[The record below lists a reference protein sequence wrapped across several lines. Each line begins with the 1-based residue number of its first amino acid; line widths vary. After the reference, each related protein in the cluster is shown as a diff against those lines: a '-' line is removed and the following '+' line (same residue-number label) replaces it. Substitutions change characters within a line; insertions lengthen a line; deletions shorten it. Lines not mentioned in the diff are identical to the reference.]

1 MRKGGRSM
9 TDRQE
14 MKIGNTKIT
23 IDFSRA
29 CPREDVKK
37 ALHEIAQRAQVNMS
51 TAVSEKAICIS

>member
-1 MRKGGRSM
+1 M